1 MKTFIL
7 LLCLLFSIQS
17 YGQYNSMY
25 SSFMEKWIGVPY
37 KFGGNTMKGIDCSKL
52 TQRFY
57 KDVFN
62 IIIPGTA
69 SKQYRFMDKIKI
81 KDLIE
86 GDVIFFK
93 STLSPSGWHCGI
105 YLGND
110 QFLHAPRRGDRVKIS
125 SLDENNYRKNI
136 IGGGRI
142 KM

>member
-93 STLSPSGWHCGI
+93 STLSPSGWH
-105 YLGND
+105 
-110 QFLHAPRRGDRVKIS
+110 
-125 SLDENNYRKNI
+125 
-136 IGGGRI
+136 
-142 KM
+142 